1 VTRIVAGGLA
11 AASLTLAFPT
21 FAQTYHDVTGTVL
34 SGVVPV
40 GGDGSGPLFTAANP
54 GKISGSLSASISG
67 FEPTPSY
74 SQLSVGTTSSRVAL
88 PAGSTVVV
96 YNTGSVDAFVTMGG
110 STVSATTSND
120 VVKAGGWMAL
130 TVGTN
135 SYLAAVTATGSTGLN
150 ISGGAGLPAG
160 SGGASGGGG
169 GTVIQGPAGSSSW
182 AWFVQPGSGASFPV
196 SATSLPLPAG
206 AATAANQPA
215 INADGGALA
224 HVTNFPS
231 TQAISATSLPLPS
244 NAAQE
249 GGGNLA
255 SINGKLTATA
265 NGLKVDDSGVTQPVS
280 AASLPLPSGAA
291 SAANQATE
299 ISSLSAIATNTGSLP
314 LGAATAANQTSIMG
328 GGVSGAIAPSGSV
341 VISGVNYGDS
351 PPSLAVGSS
360 APLAVNS
367 NGQLW
372 VNVISGLPGGSNTI
386 GKVDLL
392 GAGGATLDSAAGTAN
407 SQAVTIQGNAGGVAV
422 PISGSVTANLGTLNG
437 AATAANQTAVQGATG
452 ASVPP
457 SATLVGGKAVSAEPT
472 VAANGQL
479 VAPSVGLEGKPIV
492 LLWSNKENFV
502 SGTVSVSATTQTTLV
517 TNPGSLK
524 LYIVSVHCSQAS
536 GTTNLYGYL
545 NDASTTPVFVPAG
558 SGDNLKYEPP
568 LVVSSGTNLKITLSA
583 APSSGN
589 VTCDAQGY
597 QGS

>member
-1 VTRIVAGGLA
+1 VIRTVASGLA

-54 GKISGSLSASISG
+54 GKISGSLSASIIG

-96 YNTGSVDAFVTMGG
+96 YNTGSVDAFVTIGG
-110 STVSATTSND
+110 SAVSATTAND

-150 ISGGAGLPAG
+150 ISGGAGLPTG
-160 SGGASGGGG
+160 SGGASGGGGGG
-169 GTVIQGPAGSSSW
+169 GTVIQGPAGSSSS

-196 SATSLPLPAG
+196 SVTSLPLPAG

-255 SINGKLTATA
+255 GINGKLTATA
-265 NGLKVDDSGVTQPVS
+265 NGLKVDNSGVTQPVS

-291 SAANQATE
+291 TAANQATE
-299 ISSLSAIATNTGSLP
+299 ISSLSAIATNTGTLP
-314 LGAATAANQTSIMG
+314 SGAATAANQTSVIG
-328 GGVSGAIAPSGSV
+328 GGVSGATAPSGSV
-341 VISGVNYGDS
+341 VISGVNYGGS
-351 PPSLAVGSS
+351 PPSLPVGSS

-386 GKVDLL
+386 GKLDLL

-422 PISGSVTANLGTLNG
+422 PVSGQPKWVSGAGANGGLQSPLTLVSTEINSAASGSYYQSSSTYSVSNTAGAKIGDLVFEYGSSTAISPSAGSVIAVWFNKTDGTNFEGCNANLARPPDAIIPLPTSVVSGVSYWSAGTH
-437 AATAANQTAVQGATG
+437 AVAIPAYQFKVCVEQITGATF
-452 ASVPP
+452 
-457 SATLVGGKAVSAEPT
+457 T
-472 VAANGQL
+472 
-479 VAPSVGLEGKPIV
+479 
-492 LLWSNKENFV
+492 
-502 SGTVSVSATTQTTLV
+502 
-517 TNPGSLK
+517 
-524 LYIVSVHCSQAS
+524 AS
-536 GTTNLYGYL
+536 GNTLTMISPLTN
-545 NDASTTPVFVPAG
+545 F
-558 SGDNLKYEPP
+558 
-568 LVVSSGTNLKITLSA
+568 
-583 APSSGN
+583 
-589 VTCDAQGY
+589 
-597 QGS
+597 